1 MNQVGRNMRY
11 LGSKV
16 KLLDQIQEVIDQNHM
31 EGESFA
37 DLFAGTGCVGD
48 YFKSK
53 YKIIANDFLYYSF
66 VFNKAKLMNTG
77 MPAFHKFTGKH
88 KTGIF
93 EWLNSQQYT
102 PDDSFFVYHNYTPA
116 GGRMFFTESNGIK
129 IDGMRKDIER
139 IYQKKEVEE
148 NEYYFLIASLLES
161 VTRYSNTSGTY
172 EAFFKFWDPRAEKDF
187 LLEPLELN
195 ETDTIFDNEILSRDT
210 NELIREISGDIAYID
225 TPYTVT
231 QYVSAY
237 HMLETIA
244 RDDAPAITGTGGKRG
259 RGDKNSLYAQR
270 TKAKRIFEDLFR
282 QIRFKHILVSY
293 SNQGL
298 VPVDELVE
306 MARTFA
312 VDGEVQVN
320 HFDYREYQNHRSSNK
335 RNGRRLNE
343 VILYFQKDLSIN
355 KSPLNYSGSKDTLL
369 PVILKEL
376 PQNIDTF
383 VDVMGGAFNVGANVA
398 ALKKAVYNEL
408 NPFVY
413 ELMKWL
419 LDTEREQLIAEV
431 ECVIRKFGLEKEEKE
446 PYNALRDAYN
456 KNPSPLYL
464 YVLHMYAFQNM
475 IRFNGD
481 HKFNTPVGVAG
492 YSEDIRQRLM
502 NFKVKAPEYEL
513 LNLDYTQMDWG
524 GFPADTVF
532 YFDPPYYITSA
543 AYNDGKRGMKGW
555 GIAEETE
562 LLRILKHIDELGF
575 KFILSNVLEHKEK
588 KNELL
593 TQWIEEHHY
602 RVIDAGVSGWRYAKN
617 EVLVVNYQKG

>member
-1 MNQVGRNMRY
+1 MRY
-11 LGSKV
+11 LGSKM
-16 KLLDQIQEVIDQNHM
+16 KLLDQIQEVIERNHI
-31 EGESFA
+31 EGECFA

-48 YFKSK
+48 YFKSR

-77 MPAFHKFTGKH
+77 MPDFSKFTRKH

-93 EWLNSQQYT
+93 EWLNCREYT
-102 PDDSFFVYHNYTPA
+102 PDESFFVYRNYTPA
-116 GGRMFFTESNGIK
+116 GGRMFFTESNGIR
-129 IDGMRKDIER
+129 IDGIRKDIER
-139 IYQKKEVEE
+139 VYQEKEIEE
-148 NEYYFLIASLLES
+148 REYYFLIASLLES
-161 VTRYSNTSGTY
+161 VTRYSNTAGTY
-172 EAFFKFWDPRAEKDF
+172 EAFLKFWDKRAEKDF
-187 LLEPLELN
+187 VIEPLEIN
-195 ETDTIFDNEILSRDT
+195 EVDVIFENEILNRDA

-231 QYVSAY
+231 QYISAY

-244 RDDAPAITGTGGKRG
+244 RDDAPAITGIGGKRG
-259 RGDKNSLYAQR
+259 RGDRNSLYAQR

-306 MARTFA
+306 LARVFA
-312 VDGEVQVN
+312 VDGKVQVN
-320 HFDYREYQNHRSSNK
+320 HFDYREYQNHRSGSRK
-335 RNGRRLNE
+335 KGRRLNE
-343 VILYFQKDLSIN
+343 VILYFEKDLSVN

-398 ALKKAVYNEL
+398 AMEKTVYNEL

-413 ELMKWL
+413 ELMQWL
-419 LDTEREQLIAEV
+419 LDTEKEELIANV
-431 ECVIRKFGLEKEEKE
+431 EGVIEKFGLGKEEKE

-456 KNPSPLYL
+456 RDPSPLYL

-492 YSEDIRQRLM
+492 YSEDIKQRLL
-502 NFKVKAPEYEL
+502 NFKVKAPQYEL
-513 LNLDYTQMDWG
+513 LNLDYIQIPWNE
-524 GFPADTVF
+524 FEKDTVF

-555 GIAEETE
+555 GLTEELE
-562 LLRILKHIDELGF
+562 LLRILKRIDELGF

-593 TQWIEEHHY
+593 IEWIAENHY

-617 EVLVVNYQKG
+617 EVLVVNY